1 MRIFLGLLFMLLAGC
16 GEEREMKM
24 DIALGGSVNG
34 FIKSSPVEISSDC
47 SERLHLCFHEFD
59 FPSSAK
65 SLPTVSVH
73 HGLGVLSLDHVVGM
87 NIFENFEWM
96 EGKLKSVDLTLR
108 GVPSRSDVPVAKN
121 FAYSVIQKIL
131 DGGWTRYISTR
142 DPRIPGNESAKL
154 LKCEKHF
161 DELMLSA
168 PCFDPGYEMSDEQW
182 WNVGMFY
189 YWYFYKDGFYL
200 TLKAWRSRG
209 EKDPVRH
216 ASYLFTLEFESEQ
229 KFWLSAFQGEDR
241 VKWKELLPALLEK
254 HKLRRK
260 KLEDDAERAGIAI
273 DRTYQDP
280 PIAAL
285 QQ

>member
-1 MRIFLGLLFMLLAGC
+1 MRVFLGLLFMLLTGC
-16 GEEREMKM
+16 GEEREMKV

-47 SERLHLCFHEFD
+47 SERLQLCFHEFD

-96 EGKLKSVDLTLR
+96 EGKIKSVDLTLR
-108 GVPSRSDVPVAKN
+108 GVPSRSDVPVAKG

-131 DGGWTRYISTR
+131 DAGWTRYISPD
-142 DPRIPGNESAKL
+142 DPRIPGSELQKV
-154 LKCEKHF
+154 LKCEKLFTESISSH
-161 DELMLSA
+161 
-168 PCFDPGYEMSDEQW
+168 PCFDPAYEMSDEQW
-182 WNVGMFY
+182 WNVDMFY
-189 YWYFYKDGFYL
+189 YWYFYKDGSYL

-229 KFWLSAFQGEDR
+229 EYWLSAFQGEDR
-241 VKWKELLPALLEK
+241 LKWKELLPALLEK

-273 DRTYQDP
+273 DKTYQDP